1 VLTLRDRRSARHQII
16 RMQNSRTVA
25 ETLEMVPV
33 SLGANVNTLGI
44 YRPKV
49 AEPEEVL
56 ADETDSEAL
65 LGHHGGGGHG
75 GGGAHHAP
83 EVR

>member
-1 VLTLRDRRSARHQII
+1 
-16 RMQNSRTVA
+16 VA

-49 AEPEEVL
+49 TEPEEVL
-56 ADETDSEAL
+56 SDETDTEAL
-65 LGHHGGGGHG
+65 LGHHGGGSG
-75 GGGAHHAP
+75 GAGAHHAP